1 MDEYEDEYLEAERT
15 SNALLR
21 TMGLMCAVFLSFMAL
36 IGAVKRYPLFY
47 TLEHV
52 ALVGIAGALMSF
64 LLLSV
69 LSRVAGIEKRSVLS
83 LLTAFVASIASIFWV
98 NGGLDN
104 STGEVYTLP
113 VKAKYYYPNF
123 SRGCKSL
130 KVYEA
135 LVSVPLSAAGQSYSI
150 DIRLPIKGE
159 KLPPRA
165 TVWDYKCGLQNQIAG
180 EQLVPEQHNAEL
192 TIRDGFLG
200 IPWRGAYRFVKKSEQ

>member
-21 TMGLMCAVFLSFMAL
+21 TMGLMCVVFLSFMAL

-52 ALVGIAGALMSF
+52 VLVGIAGALMSF

-83 LLTAFVASIASIFWV
+83 LLTAFVASIASIFWI

-104 STGEVYTLP
+104 SAGEVYTLP

-123 SRGCKSL
+123 GRGCRSL

-150 DIRLPIKGE
+150 DIRLPINGE

-165 TVWDYKCGLQNQIAG
+165 TVRDYNCGLQNQIAG
-180 EQLVPEQHNAEL
+180 EQFVPEQHNAEL